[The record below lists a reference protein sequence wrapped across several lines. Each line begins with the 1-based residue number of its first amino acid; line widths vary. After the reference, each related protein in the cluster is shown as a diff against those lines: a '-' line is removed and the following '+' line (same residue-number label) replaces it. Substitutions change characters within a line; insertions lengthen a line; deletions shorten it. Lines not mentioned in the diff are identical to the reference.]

1 LPSNCWRIWHGAD
14 TFGRFSHDLLD
25 QRYDRAPNP
34 RVFDSSVC
42 PYQRDPIGS
51 GEKSTYVTRYCRLTF
66 WAFREMKIARRP
78 LKEKRHR
85 YKKDLGQLMKA
96 AGADAVGAL
105 LVLLDLLELRW
116 SRLSEQIFRVDKWSV
131 CRS

>member
-1 LPSNCWRIWHGAD
+1 VPIDTRTHSVVAVGNYQAPDVVALRLRMLPILRSDNVSAAFLLDGCNCWRIWHGAD

-66 WAFREMKIARRP
+66 ELFAK
-78 LKEKRHR
+78 
-85 YKKDLGQLMKA
+85 
-96 AGADAVGAL
+96 VG
-105 LVLLDLLELRW
+105 DG
-116 SRLSEQIFRVDKWSV
+116 
-131 CRS
+131 